1 MIEKVTPRGGLRQS
15 LSLRVKIA
23 VKRIR
28 VREMVNEVT
37 LKAGESYNT
46 WIVNQV
52 RLKAQL

>member
-1 MIEKVTPRGGLRQS
+1 MTERMTRE
-15 LSLRVKIA
+15 
-23 VKRIR
+23 
-28 VREMVNEVT
+28 REMMKEFI

>member
-1 MIEKVTPRGGLRQS
+1 M
-15 LSLRVKIA
+15 A

-28 VREMVNEVT
+28 VREMVKDVT
-37 LKAGESYNT
+37 LKIGESNNT

>member
-1 MIEKVTPRGGLRQS
+1 MTLKVILRERLRRS
-15 LSLRVKIA
+15 LSLRVRIA

-28 VREMVNEVT
+28 VREMVRDVT
-37 LKAGESYNT
+37 LKAGESNNT

>member
-1 MIEKVTPRGGLRQS
+1 VILKVTLRGRLRWS
-15 LSLRVKIA
+15 LSLRVRIV

-28 VREMVNEVT
+28 VRDMVKDVT
-37 LKAGESYNT
+37 LKAGESNNT